1 MMFERLEEL
10 ENRVENLESQI
21 AGLKETVAS
30 LEKKTQD
37 WQPIEEVAQNMAE
50 RLRHPETYFPEG
62 VFTRTNRHE
71 ATRDTSAED

>member
-1 MMFERLEEL
+1 MGKVKKLERRVKTLEK
-10 ENRVENLESQI
+10 QI
-21 AGLKETVAS
+21 ADLEETVAS

-71 ATRDTSAED
+71 ATRDTSEED